1 MNNNSL
7 LFYCSKIDFATIFFP
22 FESCTHSTRYICI
35 HCTVHTLTYAWMKRK
50 HYRFNAHANRFWFS
64 WFSRGWVSVNVY
76 VYMWE
81 LKHVTCSFI
90 VHNREWFAFMC
101 TFFFVCIVYAWI
113 FCVCLWSKL
122 LVFSVDITKH
132 AAESALRL
140 NCFKVCG
147 SISVSYHKYYSSLQW
162 SGLLKNCTSTYFACL
177 L

>member
-101 TFFFVCIVYAWI
+101 TFFLCVSYMHEFFVFVCDQSFLSSVWI
-113 FCVCLWSKL
+113 
-122 LVFSVDITKH
+122 
-132 AAESALRL
+132 LRNMQL
-140 NCFKVCG
+140 RVR
-147 SISVSYHKYYSSLQW
+147 
-162 SGLLKNCTSTYFACL
+162 
-177 L
+177 